1 MIKASGKSHPGTLVV
16 ESIVVGMGLANGVE
30 HQEDIRFCTAVGC
43 ALQLSCADQKK
54 EERWRSEEKIC
65 VKKKGLRQTNER
77 FKKEKLREEI
87 TEHKQAGRE
96 MRWLPARESSHGSII
111 ADTEIIIFRNK
122 AGMTGSL
129 MRELQYRLA
138 DIFKVPRGILCR

>member
-1 MIKASGKSHPGTLVV
+1 MIKANGKSHPGTCVI
-16 ESIVVGMGLANGVE
+16 ESIVVGMGIATGVE
-30 HQEDIRFCTAVGC
+30 RQEDIQFLTVVGC
-43 ALQLSCADQKK
+43 SSQLSCADQKE
-54 EERWRSEEKIC
+54 EERWSEEKTC
-65 VKKKGLRQTNER
+65 VKKKGLKQINER
-77 FKKEKLREEI
+77 FKKEKFREEI

-129 MRELQYRLA
+129 MRELQHRLV
-138 DIFKVPRGILCR
+138 DMFKVPRGILCR